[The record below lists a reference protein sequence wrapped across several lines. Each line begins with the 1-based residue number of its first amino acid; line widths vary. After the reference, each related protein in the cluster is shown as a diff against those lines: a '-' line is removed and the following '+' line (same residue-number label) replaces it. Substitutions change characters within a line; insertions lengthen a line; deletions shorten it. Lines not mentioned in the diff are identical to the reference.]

1 MSTLRRSLFFV
12 AGIIMTTHA
21 AGAAEVTG
29 PEPFGQTADGTPV
42 ERYELIAGYQT
53 VTLITYGATITE
65 WHVPDRNGQTADVVL
80 GFDDMAGYE
89 SDANQS
95 FGCTTGRVCNRIA
108 KGRFTLDGKTYQL
121 AINNDP
127 NHLHGGP
134 KRSLAKVVWKA
145 EKTTTEHGPG
155 VRFTYVS
162 PDGEEGYPGTVNFTV
177 VYSLSVAGRL
187 RIEWTATTDRATPI
201 NLTNHTYFNLAG
213 AGAPSVLDHM
223 LKLQADRYTP
233 VDATLI
239 PTGKIEPVAGLPIDF
254 FTKPRAIGERI
265 AQIDDGPTQGYDHNF
280 VLADAPADDEG
291 LRLAAILRDPE
302 SKRSLGVWTTQPGI
316 QFYTGNF
323 LHDQKGKEGKTYPRR
338 SACCLETQHFPD
350 SVNHPEFPSITLF
363 PGQTY
368 RQTCVYGISV
378 ED

>member
-1 MSTLRRSLFFV
+1 
-12 AGIIMTTHA
+12 MTTHA

-29 PEPFGQTADGTPV
+29 PEPFGKTADGTPV
-42 ERYELIAGYQT
+42 ERYTLTAGKQT
-53 VTLITYGATITE
+53 VKLITYGATITE
-65 WHVPDRNGQTADVVL
+65 WHAPDRNGQTADVVL

-108 KGRFTLDGKTYQL
+108 KGRFTLEGQTYEL

-145 EKTTTEHGPG
+145 EKTTLDDRPG
-155 VRFTYVS
+155 VKFTYVS
-162 PDGEEGYPGTVNFTV
+162 PDGEEGYPGTVNFAV
-177 VYSLSVAGRL
+177 VYTLSSAGRL
-187 RIEWTATTDRATPI
+187 RIEWTATTDQATPV

-213 AGAPSVLDHM
+213 AGTPSVLDHE
-223 LKLQADRYTP
+223 LILRADRYTP

-254 FTKPRAIGERI
+254 FNKKQAIGERI
-265 AQIDDGPTQGYDHNF
+265 AQLDDGPTQGYDHNF
-280 VLADAPADDEG
+280 VLPATPVDEDG
-291 LRLAAILRDPE
+291 LRLAASLSDPG
-302 SKRSLGVWTTQPGI
+302 SGRILGVWTTQPGI

-323 LHDQKGKEGKTYPRR
+323 LHDQKGKGGMTYPRR

-350 SVNHPEFPSITLF
+350 SVNHPEFPSIILR
-363 PGQTY
+363 PGETY
-368 RQTCVYGISV
+368 RQMCIYQISV
-378 ED
+378 E